1 MWCLLALLEFILKYG
16 SLYQNL
22 KPKRKK
28 KTFRIYKK
36 WYEFKKTFR
45 TQKKLQKTDT
55 IPIIIPIIIVGRSY
69 YTLMTFL
76 MMLSVR
82 LLSMLMILL
91 SILSGIGNLI
101 CGNNLHWLLNLNL
114 IYETLWTGPRS
125 GLHVIVS
132 KYAALV
138 IERPDIHFSLIFYD
152 KNKSR
157 ISI

>member
-1 MWCLLALLEFILKYG
+1 MWCSLALLEFILTCG

-28 KTFRIYKK
+28 KRLEYIKNDMNL
-36 WYEFKKTFR
+36 KKTFR

-55 IPIIIPIIIVGRSY
+55 IPIIIPIIIVRRSY

-82 LLSMLMILL
+82 LLTMLLILL
-91 SILSGIGNLI
+91 SILSGIRNLI

-132 KYAALV
+132 KHATLV
-138 IERPDIHFSLIFYD
+138 IE
-152 KNKSR
+152 KT
-157 ISI
+157 